1 MKRFLIA
8 GLVLASGAGIGIAA
22 VASAGHLRE
31 GSPGIVPASH
41 VQVAPLEPEA
51 AFGEPSAPYC
61 REFHT
66 TATIAGQT
74 AEVYGT
80 ACRGPDG
87 AWEIV
92 AVPPFGA
99 Q

>member
-1 MKRFLIA
+1 MKRFLFA
-8 GLVLASGAGIGIAA
+8 GLIVAGGIGIGIAA
-22 VASAGHLRE
+22 VASAGHLKE
-31 GSPGIVPASH
+31 GSGRIVPASH
-41 VQVAPLEPEA
+41 VQVAPFTPNPTY
-51 AFGEPSAPYC
+51 GELGAPYC

-66 TATIAGQT
+66 TATVAGQT
-74 AEVYGT
+74 AEIYGT

-99 Q
+99 H